1 MFLGERDNFGGV
13 VHRFRGAGGHGRA
26 DFGRD
31 AARFDFRAE
40 RADGGGLRTDP
51 RHAGVDD
58 RLREFRVFGKETV
71 PGVDGVDMRL
81 VRGFHD
87 GRDVEIR
94 ALRVGSAQCVGLVG
108 GVHEQRV
115 RVGVGIGG
123 DGDAAGVM
131 AGVDDAHG
139 DFATV
144 GDEDAP

>member
-1 MFLGERDNFGGV
+1 MADVFAKNVATSAADAEKIV
-13 VHRFRGAGGHGRA
+13 PRA
-26 DFGRD
+26 
-31 AARFDFRAE
+31 
-40 RADGGGLRTDP
+40 
-51 RHAGVDD
+51 
-58 RLREFRVFGKETV
+58 EFRVFGKETV

-87 GRDVEIR
+87 GRDVGRR

-131 AGVDDAHG
+131 AGVDNAHG